1 MDLEKPSP
9 RYRRAN
15 EKVCWDINAQQRR
28 IVLLVSPED
37 PNSCSEKPCQH
48 QRLAMKKF
56 PSSNGVSM
64 PRCSGK
70 RSG

>member
-37 PNSCSEKPCQH
+37 PNSCS
-48 QRLAMKKF
+48 
-56 PSSNGVSM
+56 VSTKDL
-64 PRCSGK
+64 P
-70 RSG
+70 